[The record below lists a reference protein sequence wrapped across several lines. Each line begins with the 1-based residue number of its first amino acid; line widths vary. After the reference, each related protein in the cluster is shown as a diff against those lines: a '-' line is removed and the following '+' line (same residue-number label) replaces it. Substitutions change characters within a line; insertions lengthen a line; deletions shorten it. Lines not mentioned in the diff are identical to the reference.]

1 MESSTQ
7 PPVTLEGWYASH
19 QVLTIRRDALRAQ
32 PSAALAAARSTAAD
46 VLDAACGPPVGGWSA
61 VVRLVGSLANVLF
74 VHFRPTLDALSAVE
88 QEIAGLVIRGLSNCE
103 IAGRLC
109 IAEQTVKDQ
118 LHHVFEKMNIHRR
131 SELAAR
137 VLELNPSDSPI

>member
-1 MESSTQ
+1 M
-7 PPVTLEGWYASH
+7 P
-19 QVLTIRRDALRAQ
+19 
-32 PSAALAAARSTAAD
+32 
-46 VLDAACGPPVGGWSA
+46 
-61 VVRLVGSLANVLF
+61 
-74 VHFRPTLDALSAVE
+74 VHFVRREHIILLDPLSNKDAIALHLAGFGLTKRE

-118 LHHVFEKMNIHRR
+118 LHHVFEKMNIRRR